1 MKNIIKKITTSVI
14 AISSAAFLVAGFA
27 GLVLAFTSNGTGPSS
42 NIKLTSTVV
51 GSTQTKSI
59 SSKNGNILGT
69 DIPRTVYMQD
79 RLAAMAKVLNTSTTN
94 IQTAIHNKT
103 FKTLIKSANLSY
115 GQFRK
120 DVANNLVSD
129 LKSAGYK
136 ETQIKLANKQ
146 MIINHLRHEIKKLKA

>member
-103 FKTLIKSANLSY
+103 LKTLIKSANLSY